1 MCNKIVEVKVD
12 SFIFLRLCGFTD
24 MRCKYGRVLSV
35 ICEQLYR
42 ETMLGRNLLNMFL

>member
-35 ICEQLYR
+35 ICQQLYR
-42 ETMLGRNLLNMFL
+42 EPM